1 MREDSD
7 IRRLLIACMQESVAL
22 SRGLGIAMEEEVW
35 KKHLELIDSL
45 PPHAKPSMLLDLE
58 QGRKLEVEALNG
70 TAARL
75 GEERGV
81 PTPVNRFIY
90 AVLKP
95 HANGKP

>member
-1 MREDSD
+1 
-7 IRRLLIACMQESVAL
+7 
-22 SRGLGIAMEEEVW
+22 
-35 KKHLELIDSL
+35 
-45 PPHAKPSMLLDLE
+45 MLLDLE

-75 GEERGV
+75 GEELGI

-95 HANGKP
+95 HANGTP